1 MKCRVNR
8 GGTTKLRCGFTMFE
22 VLLATVILGL
32 GAASVTQV
40 VFNGVDA
47 GQRVRQ
53 DSIAVVLCESKLEE
67 CLAFGGSQGM
77 KSDGVFPNDPRWS
90 WSIRQRPAADSALTL
105 VSVTVKHES
114 LKGASQTLSRL
125 VRKSSLE
132 LAKREL

>member
-1 MKCRVNR
+1 MKCRVDHGCTVKSR
-8 GGTTKLRCGFTMFE
+8 RGFTLFE

-67 CLAFGGSQGM
+67 RLAFGGSRGM
-77 KSDGVFPNDPRWS
+77 KSDGVFPNDPKWS
-90 WSIRQRPAADSALTL
+90 WSVRQIPATDSALTL

-114 LKGASQTLSRL
+114 FKGTSQTLSRL

-132 LAKREL
+132 LARREL